1 MNHNL
6 RLEEL
11 IVLLKQSNKEM
22 IDVACVKSTCYH
34 QTILSLDHDPLERVK
49 KNQIEKSE
57 I

>member
-1 MNHNL
+1 
-6 RLEEL
+6 
-11 IVLLKQSNKEM
+11 M